1 MTANETSIQ
10 QTILHWT
17 GTDVMSTTSQQQSL
31 NLDSD
36 VIVKQVNI

>member
-17 GTDVMSTTSQQQSL
+17 GTDVMSTTIPEPGQ
-31 NLDSD
+31 
-36 VIVKQVNI
+36 